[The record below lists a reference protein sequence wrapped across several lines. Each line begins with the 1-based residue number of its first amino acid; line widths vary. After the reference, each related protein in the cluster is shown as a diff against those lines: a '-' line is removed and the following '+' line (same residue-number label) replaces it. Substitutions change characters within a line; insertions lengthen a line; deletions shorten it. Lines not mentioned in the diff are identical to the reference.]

1 MKKGCFCLLCLLFFC
16 LSPAAQKNAVIREL
30 KKSYITYPF
39 SDPNPIPSF
48 GKIYPYF
55 RFDGFTATP
64 VHKEWKVVELEND
77 FIRVAIFPE
86 IGGKV
91 WSAYDKVHK
100 RYFLYNNSVV
110 KFRDIAMRG
119 PWTSGGVEFNYGVI
133 GHTPN
138 TATPVDYQLRT
149 GADGS
154 VSCVIGCLEMLT
166 RTRWNVEIKLEKDKA
181 FFTTHSSWFNATA
194 TEQPYYQWSN
204 AAVYAKNDLQL
215 IYPGTAAIGHS
226 GEVIRWPYDSVTGK
240 DVSQWKENNYGGAR
254 SLHIINSGKP
264 YFGAHW
270 KDEDFGMLH
279 YIAGDEKLGRK
290 MFSWALSDQG
300 DIWKELLT
308 DNDGQ
313 YVEMQNGRL
322 FNQNS
327 IPSSLTPFKQT
338 QFVPYGT
345 DQWTEYWYPFGGTGG
360 VTDANEAGVAAISG
374 AQLRISPLSF
384 IKDTLYVR
392 DQKGNILYAQWAVL
406 QPLATKSFQTGLSAA
421 QWKQATIH
429 LGPYT
434 WTVDDKP
441 LQRPLTAPAGFD
453 WNTAYGLYVYAR
465 DLTGLKN
472 YPEAELKVRQA
483 LDKNKNYVPALA
495 LLSQLLYNRMQ
506 YDSAFGVAKQALSV
520 DTYDAASNYY
530 YALAALKTGRI
541 NDAIDGFNV
550 AALTSGFRSAAYTEL
565 GRLFFVQKDYARS
578 LQYAE
583 KSVLNNRQ
591 NVEGLQ
597 LQYLVNRITGKEN
610 AVVKKMITEVE
621 PLNLFLLFEKY
632 RRDPSP
638 AAAKML
644 AAPVQNEFPYQTYL
658 ELAIWYNQLGCVGE
672 AKQVLTIAPDHN
684 ELQYWRAYLN
694 RDQAAGTTLLKQ
706 ALAADPDFVFPFR
719 EETKPVFDWVLTQ
732 TKSWKPVYLLS
743 LLQLA
748 KNNRNEAR
756 LLLNGVDEPIGF
768 APFYMVRASLNEDT
782 ALQRRNLEQADKAGK
797 GWRYK
802 NYLTRYY
809 LAAGTYKRAL
819 QVIEPYCRKH
829 QEDYINGMLYVR
841 TLMRNDRYAE
851 ANKVLQGLN
860 ILPFEGAGE
869 GRRLYEEIKLVLAL
883 DALQQKKYAVS
894 LGYIKEAALWPRNIG
909 VGKPYENLIDSRL
922 ELFFEGLVNIAG
934 KRGKE
939 GQRLLQQVAVSDKP
953 AASVNALVQVAAL
966 VEVNRKTAAGTL
978 FEKWAAAQKD
988 ADRVQWGKRFL
999 NEPLNIARLD
1009 IALYKQL
1016 LRQITETEDKRLF

>member
-1 MKKGCFCLLCLLFFC
+1 MLYLLFLC

-91 WSAYDKVHK
+91 WSAYDKVHR

-149 GADGS
+149 GKEGS
-154 VSCVIGCLEMLT
+154 VSCIIGCLELLT

-181 FFTTHSSWFNATA
+181 FFTTRSTWFNATA

-204 AAVYAKNDLQL
+204 SAVYAKNDLQL

-226 GEVIRWPYDSVTGK
+226 GEVIRWPYDSVAGK
-240 DVSQWKENNYGGAR
+240 DIAQWKENNYGG
-254 SLHIINSGKP
+254 SKSFHIINSGKP

-270 KDEDFGMLH
+270 KSEDFGMLH
-279 YIAGDEKLGRK
+279 YTAGDEKLGRK

-308 DNDGQ
+308 DKDGQ
-313 YVEMQNGRL
+313 YVEMQSGRL

-338 QFVPYGT
+338 QFIPYGT
-345 DQWTEYWYPFGGTGG
+345 DQWTEYWYPFAGTGG
-360 VTDANEAGVAAISG
+360 VTDANEAGVAAVSG
-374 AQLRISPLSF
+374 AALRLSPLMF
-384 IKDTLYVR
+384 IKDTLYVS
-392 DQKGNILYAQWAVL
+392 DQKGRVLYAQWVAL
-406 QPLATKSFQTGLSAA
+406 QPLNTKIIQTGLSPG
-421 QWKQATIH
+421 QWEQATIR
-429 LGPYT
+429 LAGYT
-434 WTVDDKP
+434 WTVGDRE
-441 LQRPLTAPAGFD
+441 LQRPLTAPADFD
-453 WNTAYGLYVYAR
+453 WNTAYGWYVYAR
-465 DLTGLKN
+465 DLAGLRN
-472 YPEAELKVRQA
+472 YPEAEIKVRQA
-483 LDKNKNYVPALA
+483 LGKNKNYVPSLA

-506 YDSAFGVAKQALSV
+506 YDSAFDVARHALSV
-520 DTYDAASNYY
+520 DTYDAAANYY
-530 YALAALKTGRI
+530 YALAAYKTGRI

-550 AALTSGFRSAAYTEL
+550 AALTTGFRSAAYTEL
-565 GRLFFVQKDYARS
+565 GRIFFIQKDYTRS

-597 LQYLVNRITGKEN
+597 LQYLANRVMGREN
-610 AVVKKMITEVE
+610 AAVEKMIAAAE
-621 PLNLFLLFEKY
+621 PLNLFLLFETY
-632 RRDPSP
+632 RGGQAP
-638 AAAKML
+638 AAAKMP
-644 AAPVQNEFPYQTYL
+644 AAPIQNEFPYQTYL
-658 ELAIWYNQLGCVGE
+658 ELAIWYNQLGCVEE
-672 AKQVLTIAPDHN
+672 AKQVLAISPDHN

-694 RDQAAGTTLLKQ
+694 RDQAMGATYLKQ

-756 LLLNGVDEPIGF
+756 LLLNGVRESPGF

-782 ALQRRNLEQADKAGK
+782 ALQRRDLELADKAGK

-802 NYLTRYY
+802 NYLIRYY
-809 LAAGTYKRAL
+809 LAAGAYSVAL
-819 QVIEPYCRKH
+819 QVIEPYCRAH
-829 QEDYINGMLYVR
+829 PEDYINGMLYVR
-841 TLMRNDRYAE
+841 ALMRNGRYPQ
-851 ANKVLQGLN
+851 ANEVLERLK

-883 DALQQKKYAVS
+883 DALQQKKYAAA
-894 LGYIKEAALWPRNIG
+894 LGYIREAAVWPRNMG
-909 VGKPYENLIDSRL
+909 VGKPYDDLVDNRL
-922 ELFFEGLVNIAG
+922 EQFLEGVTKMAM
-934 KRGKE
+934 KRGEE
-939 GQRLLQQVAVSDKP
+939 GQQLLKQVAGSNRS
-953 AASVNALVQVAAL
+953 AGSINALVQVAAL
-966 VEVNRKTAAGTL
+966 AALDQKTAADAL
-978 FEKWAAAQKD
+978 FGKWASGQKD
-988 ADRVQWGKRFL
+988 AGKVQWGKRFL
-999 NEPLNIARLD
+999 DEPLDTGKPDL
-1009 IALYKQL
+1009 ALYRQL
-1016 LRQITETEDKRLF
+1016 VKQITEAEDKRLF